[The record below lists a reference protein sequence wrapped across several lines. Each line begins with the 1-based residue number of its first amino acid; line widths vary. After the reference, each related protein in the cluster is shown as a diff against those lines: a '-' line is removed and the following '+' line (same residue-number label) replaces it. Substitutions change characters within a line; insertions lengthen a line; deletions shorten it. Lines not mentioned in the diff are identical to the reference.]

1 MSYLIKAYMEDKSV
15 ILEPLKV
22 KRKWFDESNNKIA
35 YRCLSI
41 ASANVIGWGLA
52 FPEDI
57 SFIWDGETSDFKN
70 HVKIFSG
77 EKYICAADNGT
88 ISFNTYFSL
97 STDKHVT
104 IMVSPVPNQF
114 FESWSTV
121 SATFSTSFYLD
132 HIQAA
137 IVLLKANEIITIKA
151 GTPIAA
157 IIPISLTELNN
168 SKIEVFDYSK
178 KDFTNYN
185 DEYSKCLKNS
195 QKSTKL
201 LNFYKNATNH
211 KNKKIGDHEVKY
223 LNLKTVDGENNV

>member
-70 HVKIFSG
+70 HVKILSG

-88 ISFNTYFSL
+88 FLACF
-97 STDKHVT
+97 
-104 IMVSPVPNQF
+104 M
-114 FESWSTV
+114 
-121 SATFSTSFYLD
+121 
-132 HIQAA
+132 AA
-137 IVLLKANEIITIKA
+137 VLTLM
-151 GTPIAA
+151 
-157 IIPISLTELNN
+157 NN
-168 SKIEVFDYSK
+168 SGVRS
-178 KDFTNYN
+178 
-185 DEYSKCLKNS
+185 S
-195 QKSTKL
+195 Q
-201 LNFYKNATNH
+201 A
-211 KNKKIGDHEVKY
+211 
-223 LNLKTVDGENNV
+223 

>member
-1 MSYLIKAYMEDKSV
+1 MEDKSV
-15 ILEPLKV
+15 ILEPLKL
-22 KRKWFDESNNKIA
+22 KRKWFDESSNKMA

-52 FPEDI
+52 FPENI
-57 SFIWDGETSDFKN
+57 SFIWDGETSDFQN
-70 HVKIFSG
+70 HVKILSG
-77 EKYICAADNGT
+77 EKYIRVADNGT
-88 ISFNTYFSL
+88 IAFNTYFSL

-104 IMVSPVPNQF
+104 IMVGPVPNQF

-185 DEYSKCLKNS
+185 HEYSKCLQNS